1 MRTKV
6 ALANPN
12 YDSSKI
18 AEFKN
23 VWVFCEQRLGKLM
36 PTDFELLSEGRKLAE
51 ELGTE
56 LCGLLLGKDV
66 APLAKELAGYGA
78 DKIILCENDLLEF
91 YTTMFTEVE
100 DVITDL
106 SVEIPAWNF
115 LCPLGSFGIFEEEGH
130 LYHKYGLPFSGDTET
145 EKFAKDSVAVM
156 KFLFDIIADKY
167 AAVLEMMIEGE

>member
-1 MRTKV
+1 MDIQKQKEYFAGLEKELIDRGLETV
-6 ALANPN
+6 RVDGAGSPQVGDTIRFLLPMS
-12 YDSSKI
+12 D
-18 AEFKN
+18 EGGM
-23 VWVFCEQRLGKLM
+23 VM
-36 PTDFELLSEGRKLAE
+36 MELLILDLGE
-51 ELGTE
+51 EE
-56 LCGLLLGKDV
+56 F
-66 APLAKELAGYGA
+66 
-78 DKIILCENDLLEF
+78 LLEF
-91 YTTMFTEVE
+91 YTTMFTDVE

-145 EKFAKDSVAVM
+145 EKFAKDSVTVM

>member
-1 MRTKV
+1 MDIQKQKEYF
-6 ALANPN
+6 AGLE
-12 YDSSKI
+12 K
-18 AEFKN
+18 E
-23 VWVFCEQRLGKLM
+23 L
-36 PTDFELLSEGRKLAE
+36 TDRGLEHVRVDGAGSPQVGDTIRFLLPMSEEGGVVMMELLILDLGE
-51 ELGTE
+51 EE
-56 LCGLLLGKDV
+56 F
-66 APLAKELAGYGA
+66 
-78 DKIILCENDLLEF
+78 LLEF
-91 YTTMFTEVE
+91 YTTMFTDVE

-145 EKFAKDSVAVM
+145 EKFTKDSVTVM